1 MRRRIL
7 ASYIPRSLGGLAMAA
22 LLLFL
27 LAVAAIAMS
36 VAAVN
41 SPTITAFIGPT
52 ALLVLT
58 VLATVAQLTGGS
70 FRHIHGWVAP
80 DELNG
85 RGGPEHA
92 WKGSSDPLT
101 ASERG
106 YLYMLQHDVGEVVN
120 LATKHS
126 TLYVFIDD
134 LDRCRPEIVS
144 DTIEAINLFLNK
156 AFGRSIFV
164 VALDP
169 ATVAA
174 HLETSFKS
182 IHDRAAEDETSFGHL
197 RHTGWRFMEKI
208 IDLSIRLPRLP
219 DEALSEFFYRL
230 LDTAD
235 QPSAPPPPAPS
246 PPRGRSGR
254 LPRQRR
260 RAASSGS
267 APVSAPGS
275 GSATSDGAAAAGT
288 GTAGAETATG
298 GAPAGGATVGMMI
311 VPGGPDTNSSVA
323 LVDQLETLPQVR
335 DALRKAVLNLPGR
348 NPRQTKAFVNL
359 WRFYMVLDHQMGLF
373 NPSVLA
379 LEQHSIEMARLVEL
393 MVRWPFLLDP
403 LGEQAIDGA
412 IDGAINLDRLLDAC
426 ERDDWP
432 EVARRARM
440 DHTDIAIQCLR
451 ELLRQAMPHRQ
462 VFASI
467 ARRYL

>member
-1 MRRRIL
+1 
-7 ASYIPRSLGGLAMAA
+7 
-22 LLLFL
+22 
-27 LAVAAIAMS
+27 
-36 VAAVN
+36 
-41 SPTITAFIGPT
+41 
-52 ALLVLT
+52 
-58 VLATVAQLTGGS
+58 
-70 FRHIHGWVAP
+70 
-80 DELNG
+80 
-85 RGGPEHA
+85 
-92 WKGSSDPLT
+92 LT

-156 AFGRSIFV
+156 AFGKSIFV

-174 HLETSFKS
+174 HLETSFAD
-182 IHDRAAEDETSFGHL
+182 INARAKEDETSFGHL

-208 IDLSIRLPRLP
+208 VDLPIRLPRLP

-230 LDTAD
+230 IDTD
-235 QPSAPPPPAPS
+235 LPAPTPVAPPPAP
-246 PPRGRSGR
+246 PKVA
-254 LPRQRR
+254 PRQRR
-260 RAASSGS
+260 REETAAATASTAS
-267 APVSAPGS
+267 AVAPPAGAS
-275 GSATSDGAAAAGT
+275 TVGGAAGS
-288 GTAGAETATG
+288 
-298 GAPAGGATVGMMI
+298 GATVGVMI
-311 VPGGPDTNSSVA
+311 VPDSPDTNQSVA
-323 LVDQLETLPQVR
+323 LVDQLEALPQVR
-335 DALRKAVLNLPGR
+335 DALRKAVLSLPGR

-403 LGEQAIDGA
+403 LGEQAADGA
-412 IDGAINLDRLLDAC
+412 ADNTINLDRLLDAC
-426 ERDDWP
+426 DRDDEWP
-432 EVARRARM
+432 IAAKRARI
-440 DHTDIAIQCLR
+440 DHQDITIQGLR
-451 ELLRQAMPHRQ
+451 ELLCQALPHRQ
-462 VFASI
+462 VFTAI